1 MNLKLNNISNEAI
14 ARDIKVAIQLYKQ
27 IIELAEKEK
36 DYTAKKLFEQIL
48 ADEEEYQDELTT
60 LLEKG

>member
-60 LLEKG
+60 LLGKG